1 MSAPPK
7 SNAKAQVAAANAMTK
22 LAPIAAWTMLVVAS
36 LVLLGWCLQI
46 PALTRL
52 MTGATSMKATSAIAF
67 IASGISLLGCA
78 RRPRAGLACF
88 LPNLLVLLV
97 GTASLLEHAAGVDL
111 FIDHLFADPET
122 IALGNPPGR
131 MSQMTAVA
139 FILMGLQGML
149 VSQQRMPRLA
159 HLLAG
164 LLLSLGALSLTMAG
178 YGYRMGIIQMLPVAV
193 PTAVLLLLGTLGW
206 LVLQK
211 PIGIMRVVFADSPGA
226 VLLKRAG
233 IPALLMPPV
242 LAIAIRAAEHLLDWT
257 HTEVVA
263 AVGYLSGVGACA
275 MVVGMAWL
283 LHHLDE
289 QQQKARR
296 FHDAAYTDALT
307 GVTNRRGFDEAIEH
321 LLQGHR
327 GTDHGFTMLM
337 LDLDHFKNFNDDFG
351 HLAGD
356 EALQITGQILLESL
370 RPQDIAARFGGEE
383 FAVILPGTEMAGG
396 RRAAQRLL
404 QAFRTHDWP
413 YRKVT
418 VSIGI
423 ANSHPD
429 DTAATLIARADEALY
444 AAKSGGRDRACEAA
458 VGPPASGL

>member
-1 MSAPPK
+1 
-7 SNAKAQVAAANAMTK
+7 
-22 LAPIAAWTMLVVAS
+22 MLVVSAV
-36 LVLLGWCLQI
+36 VLLGWALDL
-46 PALTRL
+46 PALTRV
-52 MTGATSMKATSAIAF
+52 MTVSTRMQATSALAF
-67 IASGISLLGCA
+67 IASAIALLDYIRHG
-78 RRPRAGLACF
+78 RAGFACVV
-88 LPNLLVLLV
+88 PNLLVLVL
-97 GTASLLEHAAGVDL
+97 GGASLLEYITDVDL
-111 FIDHLFADPET
+111 AIDHLFADPESV
-122 IALGNPPGR
+122 ALGKPPGR
-131 MSQMTAVA
+131 MSELTAIG
-139 FILMGLQGML
+139 FLLLGTQGLL
-149 VSQQRMPRLA
+149 VSFQRGPRLA
-159 HLLAG
+159 HLWAG
-164 LLLSLGALSLTMAG
+164 LLLSLGAFTLTMTG
-178 YGYRMGIIQMLPVAV
+178 YSYHTHVIQVLPVSA
-193 PTAVLLLLGTLGW
+193 PAALMLIAGTLGW
-206 LVLQK
+206 LVLQR
-211 PIGIMRVVFADSPGA
+211 PMGIMRVAYSDSPGTM
-226 VLLKRAG
+226 LLRWAAL
-233 IPALLMPPV
+233 PALLMAPL
-242 LAIAIRAAEHLLDWT
+242 LAIAIRAAVQLLDWDFA
-257 HTEVVA
+257 EVVA

-275 MVVGMAWL
+275 MVIGMAWL